1 MNIQLTEEQVKAI
14 MSNGEVTIKLPT
26 PPKPIT
32 YQDLIKTEKVAGYYI
47 NSNSGYISHHNGFNY
62 IDENVTNG
70 VAVSKSIV
78 ERTILEYKIQHLI
91 KANKLEGN
99 AYKLVCDSCRS
110 EILAYKSDDLLSG
123 VLQMSG
129 TADEVQQFITNYKE
143 LLLEYFS
150 KF

>member
-14 MSNGEVTIKLPT
+14 MSNGEVTIKLPA

-47 NSNSGYISHHNGFNY
+47 NSNSGYISHHSGFNY
-62 IDENVTNG
+62 IDENVTHG

-99 AYKLVCDSCRS
+99 AYKLVCDSYSS
-110 EILAYKSDDLLSG
+110 EILAHMTDGLLTG
-123 VLQMSG
+123 VLQLSG
-129 TADEVQQFITNYKE
+129 SAVEVRQFITNYKE